1 MGDQNNKNERRIL
14 NRLNDA
20 FFKNL
25 FVRPGHEKYL
35 ISLLNSMFE
44 SVPKGRRIVINTLS
58 YLNREIDPITD
69 NGKACRMDLMAQI
82 DDGSIIDIEIQLLNS
97 SSNTIRKRT
106 LYYFSTLYERG
117 IKSGDDYAH
126 LRPCIMVNIVNF
138 KLDEDEEF
146 LSRYQLRKYNHDRI
160 LNDDIDFFF
169 IELPKWRKISTENSS
184 KSIKESNRLNRW
196 LTYLTVSD
204 PKLIAELKENDPLIK
219 EAIMF
224 EKKYTMDDASWY
236 EYLAK
241 EKAYLDQN
249 SRENWAKREKEEALQ
264 KGRVEGHAQG
274 VTEGARKTLL
284 ENIKGLLKIGLDE
297 QTIKK
302 GLNCTDEQIQEAK
315 AQ

>member
-1 MGDQNNKNERRIL
+1 
-14 NRLNDA
+14 
-20 FFKNL
+20 
-25 FVRPGHEKYL
+25 
-35 ISLLNSMFE
+35 
-44 SVPKGRRIVINTLS
+44 
-58 YLNREIDPITD
+58 
-69 NGKACRMDLMAQI
+69 MA
-82 DDGSIIDIEIQLLNS
+82 
-97 SSNTIRKRT
+97 
-106 LYYFSTLYERG
+106 
-117 IKSGDDYAH
+117 
-126 LRPCIMVNIVNF
+126 NIVNF
-138 KLDEDEEF
+138 KLDGDEEF

-160 LNDDIDFFF
+160 LNDGIDSFF

-204 PKLIAELKENDPLIK
+204 PELLNQLKENDPLIK

-224 EKKYTMDDASWY
+224 EKKYTMDDVSWY
-236 EYLAK
+236 EYLAQ

-302 GLNCTDEQIQEAK
+302 GLNCTDEQIKEAK
-315 AQ
+315 AN

>member
-1 MGDQNNKNERRIL
+1 MNTQNNKNERKII

-25 FVRPGHEKYL
+25 FGRPGHEKYL

-117 IKSGDDYAH
+117 IKSGDDYAN

-196 LTYLTVSD
+196 LTYLTGSD
-204 PKLIAELKENDPLIK
+204 PELLNQLKENDPLIK

-249 SRENWAKREKEEALQ
+249 SRENWAKREKEEAMQNRL
-264 KGRVEGHAQG
+264 
-274 VTEGARKTLL
+274 
-284 ENIKGLLKIGLDE
+284 
-297 QTIKK
+297 
-302 GLNCTDEQIQEAK
+302 
-315 AQ
+315 

>member
-1 MGDQNNKNERRIL
+1 
-14 NRLNDA
+14 
-20 FFKNL
+20 
-25 FVRPGHEKYL
+25 
-35 ISLLNSMFE
+35 MFE
-44 SVPKGRRIVINTLS
+44 SFHQGRRIVIQTLS

-97 SSNTIRKRT
+97 SSSTIRKRT
-106 LYYFSTLYERG
+106 LYYFSKLYERG
-117 IKSGDDYAH
+117 IQSGDDYVN

-184 KSIKESNRLNRW
+184 KSIKEINRLNRW
-196 LTYLTVSD
+196 LTYLTGSD
-204 PKLIAELKENDPLIK
+204 PKLIAELKEKDPLIK
-219 EAIMF
+219 EAIMFEKNMF

-236 EYLAK
+236 EYLMR

-249 SRENWAKREKEEALQ
+249 SLENWAKREIAEGRA
-264 KGRVEGHAQG
+264 KGHAEGRAEGHA
-274 VTEGARKTLL
+274 EGLAEGRAEGLAEGLAKGAQKTLL
-284 ENIKGLLKIGLDE
+284 QNIKGLLKFGLDE
-297 QTIKK
+297 KTIKK

-315 AQ
+315 SLP

>member
-1 MGDQNNKNERRIL
+1 MNKQNNKNERKII

-25 FVRPGHEKYL
+25 FGRPGHEKYL

-44 SVPKGRRIVINTLS
+44 SVPEGRRIVISTLS

-117 IKSGDDYAH
+117 IKSGDDYAN

-241 EKAYLDQN
+241 EKAYLDQK

-264 KGRVEGHAQG
+264 KGLQQGRIEG
-274 VTEGARKTLL
+274 TRKTLL

-302 GLNCTDEQIQEAK
+302 GLNCTDEQIKEAK
-315 AQ
+315 AN